1 MSKLEGVITMLL
13 KDENGKQTVLNQNP
27 LTKELS
33 ITVIDKVTRKCR
45 TYRNK
50 KMICKLFTECVKEK
64 L

>member
-1 MSKLEGVITMLL
+1 MLL
-13 KDENGKQTVLNQNP
+13 KDENGKQIVLNQNP

-33 ITVIDKVTRKCR
+33 ITVIDKITRKRR

-50 KMICKLFTECVKEK
+50 KMICKLFAECVKEK

>member
-1 MSKLEGVITMLL
+1 MLL
-13 KDENGKQTVLNQNP
+13 KDENGKQIVLNQNP

-33 ITVIDKVTRKCR
+33 ITVIDKETRKCR